1 MIDDIIECRTGEI
14 TQYNV
19 FIAEAG
25 SKSVDGEKQR
35 MVSITFKT
43 ISNGRDIYQIVW
55 LNDDKTWYDLLSGDS
70 AVKEVQLH
78 PFA

>member
-1 MIDDIIECRTGEI
+1 MIDDIIECRTSEI

-25 SKSVDGEKQR
+25 SKSIDGEKQR
-35 MVSITFKT
+35 MMSVTFKT

-55 LNDDKTWYDLLSGDS
+55 LYNDKTGYNLLSVNS
-70 AVKEVQLH
+70 TVKKI
-78 PFA
+78 

>member
-25 SKSVDGEKQR
+25 SKSVDSEKQR

-55 LNDDKTWYDLLSGDS
+55 LNDDKTWYDLFSCNS
-70 AVKEVQLH
+70 AVKKIQLH
-78 PFA
+78 SFA